1 MKKILIIALLILAP
15 LTVFSADRLTGH
27 ACYHYSDNE
36 SLLVARQ
43 LAISLAKREILEQ
56 SSTFVESTSTV
67 ENFSL
72 KNDLITSLSGGVLK
86 NIKVTLKTE
95 SVEKRE
101 VCRTITAE
109 IEPVEFKKKIQSS
122 LRAFKR
128 KHSNNYPTG
137 LPKNAWKRILK
148 VKEKGSTII
157 AIAECLKTH
166 DKYSYGIRVIYY
178 DEDGIPEE
186 SSEPSKNYCW
196 NVGDIVKAKFPRK
209 AKQFSAYGMDIVET
223 GKK

>member
-95 SVEKRE
+95 SVEK
-101 VCRTITAE
+101 A
-109 IEPVEFKKKIQSS
+109 EPVEKVEVEE
-122 LRAFKR
+122 
-128 KHSNNYPTG
+128 
-137 LPKNAWKRILK
+137 K
-148 VKEKGSTII
+148 VKSVEST
-157 AIAECLKTH
+157 E
-166 DKYSYGIRVIYY
+166 SV
-178 DEDGIPEE
+178 EPVEE
-186 SSEPSKNYCW
+186 VKSSE
-196 NVGDIVKAKFPRK
+196 
-209 AKQFSAYGMDIVET
+209 SAET
-223 GKK
+223 KE